1 MRETVLTFFFIS
13 AVGCAS
19 FAQSSEAIDQILTA
33 DALTCGKA
41 AYLLLVASD
50 NIAEDAGDARSF
62 DMLQGLGW
70 IGKEKTAGTPITVS
84 EYAYVVMRAFGM
96 KGSLMY
102 SLLPGPRYAFRELV
116 DRGVIQGRADP
127 GETLTGHRAMSI
139 LGRVLDIEE
148 ARK

>member
-1 MRETVLTFFFIS
+1 MRKTLTLFFIT
-13 AVGCAS
+13 ALGFAA
-19 FAQSSEAIDQILTA
+19 FAQSSESIDQILTA

-62 DMLQGLGW
+62 DMLRELGW
-70 IGKEKTAGTPITVS
+70 IGKEKTSETPITIS

-96 KGSLMY
+96 NGSLMY

-116 DRGVIQGRADP
+116 ERGVIQGRADP
-127 GETLTGHRAMSI
+127 GETLSGHRAMRI

-148 ARK
+148 TRK

>member
-1 MRETVLTFFFIS
+1 MRTAALMIVFILAACFS
-13 AVGCAS
+13 A
-19 FAQSSEAIDQILTA
+19 FAQSSDSIDQILAA
-33 DALTCGKA
+33 DAISCGWA

-62 DMLQGLGW
+62 DMLRDLRW
-70 IGKEKTAGTPITVS
+70 IGEKVTAETPITIS
-84 EYAYVVMRAFGM
+84 QYAYVVMRAFGM
-96 KGSLMY
+96 KGSLLY

-127 GETLTGHRAMSI
+127 TDTLSGQRAMRI

-148 ARK
+148 AGK